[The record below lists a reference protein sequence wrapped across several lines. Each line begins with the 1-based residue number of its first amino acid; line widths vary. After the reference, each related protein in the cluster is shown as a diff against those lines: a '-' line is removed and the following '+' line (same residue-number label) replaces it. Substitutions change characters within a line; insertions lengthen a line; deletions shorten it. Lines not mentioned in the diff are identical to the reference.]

1 MATRRQLL
9 RLGVALVTLSAVLL
23 AACVETKEVIK
34 EVPVEKVVYKEIPV
48 ERVVTQQ
55 VERAVR
61 VEVPV
66 ERVVVKEVPVEKVVI
81 QQIEKIVRV
90 EVPVEKVVVKE
101 VPVEKVVTKEAAEVV
116 EKIADDEI
124 CETERVG
131 TVERAVNREY
141 PSVFGAWSHVLLN
154 LPIPDEI
161 WELEYVERMRAYH
174 DLFWA
179 GMGHGLQWSSTPN
192 GMRVV
197 GAWQIA
203 EEQKNRLLAE
213 NPNFLHLV
221 PIYFYGAHPELYPED
236 WPYWLRDESG
246 NRVADEGWA
255 EIFID
260 YTHPA
265 AQDHF
270 VQRVIAVAKCGVFD
284 GIFLDWWTQEEDS
297 NLEIAHLYHGNRIS
311 AEVSMLQRI
320 REAVSDDFLIVVNSR
335 VEKIPLSAPY
345 VNGAFM
351 EGHRRHTREY
361 LTEVESTLLWN
372 EMNFKYPQVNNYE
385 AWSILDEPLN
395 SPRNQQ
401 WMRVFTTL
409 VITHSNGYVS
419 YVIGSDSEFVHQH
432 GDDIWE
438 GHAAEHAAGNVHEHW
453 QEKSWH
459 SFWDAPLGQP
469 IAGNESKGEL
479 YRDREG
485 LFIRE
490 FTNGWAVYNR
500 SGQAQQIEL
509 PVETTG
515 VHSGVA
521 GTRHT
526 LPDLDGEIYI
536 KGG

>member
-55 VERAVR
+55 VERVVR

-81 QQIEKIVRV
+81 QQVEKIVRV

-161 WELEYVERMRAYH
+161 WELEYVEQMRAYH
-174 DLFWA
+174 DLFLA

-213 NPNFLHLV
+213 NPNYLHIV
-221 PIYFYGAHPELYPED
+221 PIYHYGAHPELYPED

-246 NRVADEGWA
+246 NRVADEGWG
-255 EIFID
+255 ELVVD

-270 VQRVIAVAKCGVFD
+270 VQQAIAVAKCGVFD
-284 GIFLDWWTQEEDS
+284 GIFLDWWEQDEYF
-297 NLEIAHLYHGNRIS
+297 NQEIANLYHGNRID
-311 AEVSMLQRI
+311 AKISMLRRI
-320 REAVSDDFLIVVNSR
+320 RAAVGDDFLIIVNSR
-335 VEKIPLSAPY
+335 IQKIPRSAPY
-345 VNGAFM
+345 VSGAFM
-351 EGHRRHTREY
+351 EGAHRHTRKY
-361 LTEVESTLLWN
+361 LTEVESTLLWA
-372 EMNFKYPQVNNYE
+372 EEHFRYPQVNSLQG
-385 AWSILDEPLN
+385 WSVPTEPLD
-395 SPRNQQ
+395 SPRNRQ
-401 WMRVFTTL
+401 WMRIFTTL
-409 VITHSNGYVS
+409 SLTHSDGYVS
-419 YVIGSDSEFVHQH
+419 YVTGFSVVEEYANSDVQ
-432 GDDIWE
+432 DKYW
-438 GHAAEHAAGNVHEHW
+438 HA
-453 QEKSWH
+453 
-459 SFWDAPLGQP
+459 FWDADLGHP
-469 IAGNESKGEL
+469 VGGKGQL
-479 YRDREG
+479 YENREG

-490 FTNGWAVYNR
+490 FTNGWAVYNH